1 LELGC
6 KDPGVKFLPLS
17 MDPWGFDLGLGDK
30 RVVTCHIIE
39 QHVLYTNAGK
49 QLSSAAT
56 DV

>member
-6 KDPGVKFLPLS
+6 KDPRVKFLPLS

-30 RVVTCHIIE
+30 RVTCHILE
-39 QHVLYTNAGK
+39 QHVLDTNAGK